1 MANELIFGV
10 DARKEIAK
18 GIKILADSVKV
29 TLGPRGKNVIIE
41 QEFGSPLIIN
51 DGVTIAKNIV
61 LENQYQNLGASL
73 IIEAASKTNDIA
85 GDGTTTAVILSSSC
99 ILNGLKFLDN
109 GVNPV
114 EIKEGFDYYLPIIID
129 KIKARSEAIKSF
141 DDLEEVAALS
151 SGSNMIGKL
160 ISDAYRAV
168 GADGEVTVEE
178 SHRLETYLDV
188 VKGYSYDRGFAS
200 SYMANNEEKQIAELI
215 NPDIL
220 VTDKKLTSMKEIMP
234 FLENAMKSGNPLLII
249 CDDIEQEV
257 LSAIVMNKLRGV
269 FNVVV
274 TKAPS
279 FGDRKIQLLKD
290 IALITGATFV
300 STTKGDDLSNISLEG
315 LGKCAKAIIN
325 QNKTVIIDGAQEKD
339 VVLSYAE
346 GLKVLLENETITYEK
361 EKYRERI
368 AKILGGVALI
378 KVGAP
383 TEVELHDKKLRIEDA
398 LCATKAAFVSGTIE
412 GGGKVLYEI
421 SEELKSYNDFVA
433 ARDIIIE
440 SFKAPFNQ
448 ILENAG
454 VTKEDI
460 INDINSNYWFDAKTK
475 KIVNLRENGI
485 IDPTNVAI
493 SGVTNALSIAGIVL
507 TTECAIISKKEKKVV
522 NEENLI

>member
-1 MANELIFGV
+1 MANDLLFGKES
-10 DARKEIAK
+10 RNEIAK
-18 GIKILADSVKV
+18 GIKILADAVKV
-29 TLGPRGKNVIIE
+29 TLGPRGRNVIIE
-41 QEFGSPLIIN
+41 QEFGTPLIIN

-61 LENQYQNLGASL
+61 LENKYQNLGASL
-73 IIEAASKTNDIA
+73 IIEAASKTNDLA
-85 GDGTTTAVILSSSC
+85 GDGTTTAVILSSNC
-99 ILNGLKFLDN
+99 ILNGLEKLDK

-114 EIKEGFDYYLPIIID
+114 DIKDGFDFYLPIILE
-129 KIKARSEAIKSF
+129 KIKNRSEAIKSLE
-141 DDLEEVAALS
+141 DLAKVATLS
-151 SGSNMIGKL
+151 SGSSFIGKI
-160 ISDAYRAV
+160 ISEAYDEV
-168 GADGEVTVEE
+168 GADGEVSVEE
-178 SHRLETYLDV
+178 SRGLETYLDI

-234 FLENAMKSGNPLLII
+234 YLENAMKTGNPLLII

-290 IALITGATFV
+290 ISVITGATFV
-300 STTKGDDLSNISLEG
+300 STTKGDDLNNLGIDG

-325 QNKTVIIDGAQEKD
+325 QNKTVIIDGSAPTE
-339 VVLSYAE
+339 VVVSYAE
-346 GLKVLLENETITYEK
+346 GLKTLLDNETITYEK

-378 KVGAP
+378 KVGAA

-398 LCATKAAFVSGTIE
+398 LCATKAALVSGTIE

-421 SEELKSYNDFVA
+421 SEELKSYNEYPDA
-433 ARDIIIE
+433 KEILIK
-440 SFKAPFNQ
+440 SFIAPFNQ

-454 VTKEDI
+454 V
-460 INDINSNYWFDAKTK
+460 SNIQIPDGMWFDAKTK
-475 KIVNLRENGI
+475 QIVNLRESGI
-485 IDPTNVAI
+485 IDPASVAI
-493 SGVTNALSIAGIVL
+493 SAVTNALSIAGIVL
-507 TTECAIISKKEKKVV
+507 TTECAIISKKEKQVV
-522 NEENLI
+522 NEDNLI